1 MGALQF
7 HGVPFVSERGGC
19 IGVEAVRTISKMK
32 GVRTVSK
39 VKVGI

>member
-7 HGVPFVSERGGC
+7 RGVPFVSERGGC
-19 IGVEAVRTISKMK
+19 IGVEVVRTISE
-32 GVRTVSK
+32 